1 MHDNN
6 QLSGQEPIDGR
17 SFTDVAEWLLPLF
30 SEPGGRGSRRW
41 REVFGLER
49 PAPVKKAYPPF
60 KICVRR
66 SSTDH

>member
-6 QLSGQEPIDGR
+6 QLRGQKPIDGR

-30 SEPGGRGSRRW
+30 SALHGRDSRRW

-49 PAPVKKAYPPF
+49 PAPVKKNYPPF

-66 SSTDH
+66 SPTDH